1 SLPPS
6 RTTSNLLSGFFA
18 CASPTATPPCP
29 LQALHKASIAASP
42 ARETKISLATNQR
55 AIIRFLRG
63 WARALRLLQS
73 SSSLFS
79 MLFPPPFSYSEIRS
93 EEHTS
98 ELQSR

>member
-1 SLPPS
+1 
-6 RTTSNLLSGFFA
+6 
-18 CASPTATPPCP
+18 
-29 LQALHKASIAASP
+29 SP

-55 AIIRFLRG
+55 AIIRFLTG

-79 MLFPPPFSYSEIRS
+79 MLFPPPFSYSEITVAKKSSSAAISSPAAAKGAMRS

-98 ELQSR
+98 ELQSRFDLVCRLLLDKQSTSYG